1 VERYL
6 LVRDSDGAVLDTLD
20 SKALLRMLTDR
31 DRDESW
37 LRGLSFVRI
46 ADHQGAIVGTTS
58 ITAVRR
64 AGFAPPARLRRT

>member
-20 SKALLRMLTDR
+20 SKALLRMLTER

-37 LRGLSFVRI
+37 LRGFSFVRI
-46 ADHQGAIVGTTS
+46 AD
-58 ITAVRR
+58 
-64 AGFAPPARLRRT
+64 